1 MNIRDIEYFQA
12 VAQLGQFRAA
22 ALRCNVSQPTL
33 SGQIKKLE
41 EELGHPLFERH
52 TRSVLLTDF
61 GSEAL
66 QVAEKI
72 LRGVQELEQKA
83 NAARDP
89 YSGTLRVG
97 IFPTLGPWLFPR
109 IARKISETY
118 PDLEIYLLEE
128 QSAELQ
134 AKLANGEL
142 DCAFL
147 ALPQE
152 EAQNCVVPIFR
163 ESFVVAVPSRHP
175 WGQREEIAV
184 KDLDGQE
191 MLLLS
196 DGHCFRDQALD
207 LCLRYGAR
215 EREKYRATGIETLR
229 QMVRMGT
236 GITLIPQLAV
246 PSKPEEGISYIPV
259 ADADFGRDIALLY
272 RRTHPRLNLLNELAE
287 LISSYCLGSMS
298 LRPLENG
305 CIE

>member
-1 MNIRDIEYFQA
+1 MNIRDLEYFRA
-12 VAQLGQFRAA
+12 VAELGQFRAA
-22 ALRCNVSQPTL
+22 AERCNVSQPTL

-41 EELGHPLFERH
+41 EELGHPLFERN

-66 QVAEKI
+66 EVAEHI
-72 LRGVQELEQKA
+72 LKGVDALEEKA
-83 NAARDP
+83 RTARDP
-89 YSGTLRVG
+89 YSGTLKIG

-109 IARKISETY
+109 IAGIISDTY
-118 PDLEIYLLEE
+118 PELEIYLLEE

-134 AKLANGEL
+134 SKLSSGEL

-147 ALPQE
+147 ALPQD
-152 EAQNCVVPIFR
+152 EARNRVVPIFR
-163 ESFVVAVPSRHP
+163 EQFVVAVPSDHP
-175 WGQREEIAV
+175 WKNRREVNV
-184 KDLDGQE
+184 KDLQGQE

-246 PSKPEEGISYIPV
+246 PVNPEEGISYIPV
-259 ADADFGRDIALLY
+259 GDADFGRDIALLY
-272 RRTHPRLNLLNELAE
+272 RRTHPRLTLLNELSG
-287 LISSYCLGSMS
+287 LISSFCLDRMS
-298 LRPLENG
+298 LRALHYS
-305 CIE
+305 